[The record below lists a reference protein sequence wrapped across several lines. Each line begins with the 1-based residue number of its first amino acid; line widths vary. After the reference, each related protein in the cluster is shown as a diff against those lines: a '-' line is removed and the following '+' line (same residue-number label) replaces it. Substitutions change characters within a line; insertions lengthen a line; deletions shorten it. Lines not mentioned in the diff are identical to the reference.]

1 MGHVFQLSTVMDGGF
16 FWVSFWNFFVL
27 VGFYLIVAIV
37 SVSEFMF
44 LLS

>member
-1 MGHVFQLSTVMDGGF
+1 MGHGFQLSTVIDGGF
-16 FWVSFWNFFVL
+16 FLVSFWNFFVL

-44 LLS
+44 LLR